1 MKSPQ
6 PPSQP
11 PQSKATQSKAPKSK
25 LMTQISSQIQQLTQ
39 VVNGVLK
46 INPKERVPKLEV
58 RRSQKDKPEIYELV
72 GDRYIL
78 GRNTGKCD
86 IVVQTPLVSQIHAQL
101 VRDRTQKKSQ
111 FILQD
116 QDSTNGIYRDKQRL
130 KAVPMRHKMKITLGP
145 PELAE
150 AATICYLDPP
160 PWYIR
165 TIQYTGIGIGAIAGM
180 MVLAIGYELSR
191 VPALRPLPVSQQGP
205 VEVVAGDGMKRLDP
219 TDIAN
224 HTEYA
229 TLVEFGKFIPQAVIA
244 SEDSSF
250 RWNIGVDPVGV
261 ARAIITNVRSRG
273 ERLEGASTVT
283 QQLARNLLGSTYVGR
298 DDSAGRKWREAAAA
312 VKLTFTYGK
321 DEIMR
326 LYLNRAYTG
335 YGVYGFKDAAKL
347 YFGKEASELNLS
359 ESATLVG
366 LLPSPET
373 INPFKNKNRAIEYR
387 DRILYRMADL
397 GMITYEDAERARR
410 SVLILNEEAKT
421 KLQGSVAPYYYS
433 YVFEELQELL
443 GEGFAKEGNLIVE
456 TSLDLTMQKASDK
469 ALREAV
475 ANDGGTYGFSQGAIV
490 TVNSKD
496 GSLLSMTGGVSYQAS
511 QFNRASQS
519 LRQSGSTFKLFSYAA
534 ALKSGISPITTFSCS
549 SLSGIVGCQNG
560 GSGAINMYRGFAF
573 SENVVAVRVAE
584 SAGLNNVVQMAQDLG
599 ITAKLDNTSN
609 MVLGGNEVKIL
620 EMAGAYATVVNEGKY
635 LKPHAIR
642 RILDSADC
650 TNPKDRQTCRVIF
663 DSSTLI
669 KPRQAIAPDIANTMV
684 EMMRGVVDYGTGR
697 TAAIPQGQVV
707 GKTGTTDQSR
717 DLWFIGAVPRR
728 ELVTAVWLGN
738 DEGVTS
744 GSSAVAA
751 RVWSN
756 YMREALR

>member
-1 MKSPQ
+1 
-6 PPSQP
+6 
-11 PQSKATQSKAPKSK
+11 
-25 LMTQISSQIQQLTQ
+25 MTQINSQIYQLTQ

-46 INPKERVPKLEV
+46 INPKESVPRLEV
-58 RRSQKDKPEIYELV
+58 RRSQKDKPEIYDLV
-72 GDRYIL
+72 GDRYVL
-78 GRNTGKCD
+78 GRNTSKCD

-150 AATICYLDPP
+150 AATIRYLDPP

-165 TIQYTGIGIGAIAGM
+165 TVQYAGIGIGSIAGM
-180 MVLAIGYELSR
+180 MVFAIGIELSR
-191 VPALRPLPVSQQGP
+191 VPALRPLPVTQQGP
-205 VEVVAGDGMKRLDP
+205 VEVVAGDGLKRLDP

-229 TLVEFGKFIPQAVIA
+229 SLGEFGEFIPKAVIA
-244 SEDSSF
+244 SEDTSF

-261 ARAIITNVRSRG
+261 ARAIVTNVRSRG

-312 VKLTFTYGK
+312 IKLTFTYSK

-347 YFGKEASELNLS
+347 YFGKEASELSLS
-359 ESATLVG
+359 EAVTLVG

-397 GMITYEDAERARR
+397 GMISAKDADRARR
-410 SVLILNEEAKT
+410 SVLILNEAAKT

-443 GEGFAKEGNLIVE
+443 GDDFAKEGNLIVE
-456 TSLDLTMQKASDK
+456 TNLDLAMQKASDNS
-469 ALREAV
+469 LREAV
-475 ANDGGTYGFSQGAIV
+475 ANDGGVYGFSQGAIV
-490 TVNSKD
+490 TVNAKN
-496 GSLLSMTGGVSYQAS
+496 GSLLVMTGGVNYQTS
-511 QFNRASQS
+511 QFNRASNS
-519 LRQSGSTFKLFSYAA
+519 LRQAGSTFKLFSYAA
-534 ALKSGISPITTFSCS
+534 ALKGGISANATFSCNG
-549 SLSGIVGCQNG
+549 LSGIAGCQNG
-560 GSGAINMYRGFAF
+560 GSGAIDMYRGFAF

-584 SAGLNNVVQMAQDLG
+584 SAGLGNVIQLARDLG
-599 ITAKLDNTSN
+599 VTAKLDESSN

-635 LKPHAIR
+635 IKPHAIR
-642 RILDSADC
+642 RILDSGDC

-663 DSSTLI
+663 DASTFI
-669 KPRQAIAPDIANTMV
+669 QPRQAIAADVANTMV
-684 EMMRGVVDYGTGR
+684 ALMGGVVQYGTGR
-697 TAAIPQGQVV
+697 TAAIPQAKVI
-707 GKTGTTDQSR
+707 GKTGTTDEGR
-717 DLWFIGAVPRR
+717 DLWFIGAVPSRD
-728 ELVTAVWLGN
+728 LVTAVWLGN
-738 DEGVTS
+738 DEGVTN
-744 GSSAVAA
+744 GSSSVAA
-751 RVWSN
+751 KVWGD
-756 YMREALR
+756 YMRAALP